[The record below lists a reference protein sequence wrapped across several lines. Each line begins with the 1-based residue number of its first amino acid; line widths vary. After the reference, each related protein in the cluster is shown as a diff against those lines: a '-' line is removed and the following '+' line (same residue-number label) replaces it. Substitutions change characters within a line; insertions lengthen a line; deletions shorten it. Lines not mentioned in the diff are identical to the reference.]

1 MQENLDKLY
10 DKAFYEAQ
18 MQGSYRSAREI
29 LGFINEL
36 LGKRLESVVDVG
48 CGVGTWLKVWQE
60 MRQSV
65 KIAGVDGNGVDELLF
80 IPKNAYLQV
89 DLTAD
94 FRQIL
99 GEIKTK
105 FSQNSQNLAFA
116 NEANLN
122 SNLATKNLDHL
133 NSNLADKTPS
143 GGGFVV

>member
-29 LGFINEL
+29 LGFMNEL

-116 NEANLN
+116 NTHFL
-122 SNLATKNLDHL
+122 
-133 NSNLADKTPS
+133 
-143 GGGFVV
+143 G